1 MNPTQSLGPNVV
13 SYYSSEVKKIQCDN
27 VKSESSTANN
37 LEGGGHQIWIK

>member
-1 MNPTQSLGPNVV
+1 MNPTQSLGPNMV

-37 LEGGGHQIWIK
+37 LGGGRHQI